1 MGANAQTSVPLFV
14 ANTVLTAATQN
25 ISAATGIPVFATT
38 VTRDA
43 AFGGS
48 NKVLAEGQFCYL
60 ESTNALQYYDGS
72 AWFGVGAQI
81 SGATVATSQTTTST
95 SYTDLATSGPAVT
108 LTTGTTAFVIVTT
121 YSYNAT
127 SGAATYMSFG
137 VSGATTIAA
146 GDSTSVSLL
155 GMKTGGQEWSNS
167 AVYPVT
173 LTAGSNTF
181 TSKYKTSSGTGTFA
195 NRSIIV
201 IAP

>member
-25 ISAATGIPVFATT
+25 ISAATGIPVFSTT

-48 NKVLAEGQFCYL
+48 NKALAEGQFCYL

-72 AWFGVGAQI
+72 AWAGVGAQI
-81 SGATVATSQTTTST
+81 SGATVATTQTTTST

-127 SGAATYMSFG
+127 SGTATYMSFG

-181 TSKYKTSSGTGTFA
+181 TSKYKTSSGTGTFG

>member
-1 MGANAQTSVPLFV
+1 MANTQTSVPLFV

-25 ISAATGIPVFATT
+25 ISAGTGIPVFATT

-48 NKVLAEGQFCYL
+48 NKALAEGQFCYL
-60 ESTNALQYYDGS
+60 ESTNALQYYDSS
-72 AWFGVGAQI
+72 AWVGVGAQI
-81 SGATVATSQTTTST
+81 SGATVATTQTTTST
-95 SYTDLATSGPAVT
+95 SYVDLATSGPAVT
-108 LTTGTTAFVIVTT
+108 LTTGTTAFVVVTT

-127 SGAATYMSFG
+127 SGTATYMSFA